1 MNEEITRW
9 LPLLA
14 TLIAG
19 IFALFQIRSNNIT
32 NARIKWLENLRRIFT
47 EFLSE
52 CMILQFEE
60 GLAKQITAQDASTKV
75 GDSTLAYLNKINESY
90 LEHLKIIDSKYHL
103 IKLNLNPKEDLHQKL
118 ESLLDNYMR
127 LLNKIPT
134 QKSVGDYYAL
144 LQKMSPHSDIIV
156 LLIRY
161 IIKLEWEK
169 TKRPYLSRKWYMKF
183 GNGKKIL
190 HEALCLNL
198 LPEKASIKK

>member
-169 TKRPYLSRKWYMKF
+169 TKRSYLSRKWYMKF

>member
-144 LQKMSPHSDIIV
+144 LQKMSPHSDRIV